1 MPIAVSCTCGR
12 AMQIKDEFAGRKVR
26 CPDCRGVVEVPEP
39 HVLNEELEVLNVAPP
54 EADVD
59 TKPSRASVTARPP
72 RPVRDDEETVVRDE
86 PRRRPADDDEPP
98 SRPERKRR
106 PRPGIRREAPSP
118 RGGFGTTNAGVAGGL
133 LMMIIAVVWFVVGA
147 MFDIWFIYPPIL
159 FILGLIA
166 FIKGLSGR

>member
-39 HVLNEELEVLNVAPP
+39 HLLTDELEVLNVAPP

-72 RPVRDDEETVVRDE
+72 RPVRDDDETGVCDE
-86 PRRRPADDDEPP
+86 PRRRPVDDEPP

-106 PRPGIRREAPSP
+106 PRPRIRREDPSP
-118 RGGFGTTNAGVAGGL
+118 RGGFGTVNAGIAGGL
-133 LMMIIAVVWFVVGA
+133 LMMLIAVVWFVGGL
-147 MFDIWFIYPPIL
+147 MFDIIFFYPPIL
-159 FILGLIA
+159 FILGLVA
-166 FIKGLSGR
+166 FIRGLSDR